1 MAIQLPNHSHC
12 AICGKAIAFAPATS
26 KDAEERTCSKECA
39 GKFEERAKKV
49 KRNLY
54 TMYGLM
60 ALAFLVLVL
69 SMTNPSMFGG

>member
-1 MAIQLPNHSHC
+1 MPLQIPNHSHC

-26 KDAEERTCSKECA
+26 KDADERTCSKDCGA
-39 GKFEERAKKV
+39 KFEERQKKM

-60 ALAFLVLVL
+60 ALAFVVLVL
-69 SMTNPSMFGG
+69 SLTNPTLFGG